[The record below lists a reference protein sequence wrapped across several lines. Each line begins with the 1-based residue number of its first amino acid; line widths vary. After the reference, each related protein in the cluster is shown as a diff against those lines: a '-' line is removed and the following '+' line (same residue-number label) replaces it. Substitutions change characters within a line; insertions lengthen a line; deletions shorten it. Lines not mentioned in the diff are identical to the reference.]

1 MGRKELTSMA
11 LNETIKKSWIELQ
24 KKYDYPVN
32 AIGLKI
38 ADRDAQTL
46 RVWRDEGID
55 RFVKK

>member
-1 MGRKELTSMA
+1 MA
-11 LNETIKKSWIELQ
+11 INQTIKKSWIELQ

-38 ADRDAQTL
+38 ADRDSHTL

>member
-1 MGRKELTSMA
+1 MGI
-11 LNETIKKSWIELQ
+11 NETIKKSWIELQ
-24 KKYDYPVN
+24 KKHDYPVN